1 MFRTL
6 VFLFIWLF
14 VLSGSIAS
22 QNSPSYSL
30 SLDLSG
36 LELESIPDYVFDQV
50 APEELILSGNA
61 IRHIPPE
68 IGKLTQLRILDLR
81 DNQIQR
87 IPEEIGNLPQLLELD
102 LSGNQLSFLDLSYPY
117 FTQLNWLDLSN
128 NKLRYT
134 LFIGSLTQLTELNL
148 ANNQLSSLPIETRE
162 LVFTHI
168 SIENNPMVLQP
179 IGETILDATNPDTWK
194 YTYLPK
200 MVSQQAVPLGCETGT
215 SSQQIACLIDK
226 INSFII
232 ADLKYPSEAREKYLE
247 GTVVACFTVDSDG
260 KAHTPGIIK
269 GSHDVFNEEMLRNVQ
284 LLIDQNLQWIPAT
297 YEGENVAQIVY
308 CPMKFKLE

>member
-1 MFRTL
+1 MFRPL
-6 VFLFIWLF
+6 VFLIWFF
-14 VLSGSIAS
+14 VLFGSIAG
-22 QNSPSYSL
+22 QNPPPYSL
-30 SLDLSG
+30 SLDLSE
-36 LELESIPDYVFDQV
+36 LELESIPDYVFDQL
-50 APEELILSGNA
+50 ALEELILSGNA

-81 DNQIQR
+81 DNQIQQ

-102 LSGNQLSFLDLSYPY
+102 LSGNQLSFLDLSYPC

-128 NKLRYT
+128 NKLRYA

-148 ANNQLSSLPIETRE
+148 ANNQLSGLPIGTRE
-162 LVFTHI
+162 LISTHI
-168 SIENNPMVLQP
+168 SVENNPMVQQL
-179 IGETILDATNPDTWK
+179 IGETIVDATNPDTWK

-200 MVSQQAVPLGCETGT
+200 MVSQQAIPPGCEQES
-215 SSQQIACLIDK
+215 SSQQINCQRDK
-226 INSFII
+226 INSFIL
-232 ADLKYPSEAREKYLE
+232 ADLKYPFEARENRLE
-247 GTVVACFTVDSDG
+247 GTVIACFTVDSDG

-284 LLIDQNLQWIPAT
+284 LLIDKNLQWTPAT

-308 CPMKFKLE
+308 CPMNFKLE